1 MDSGTSFC
9 TYIVY
14 FIGKYRLSTILPN
27 PLIHCRVAKLPSSPT
42 TLLSTLLLLLRIHCC
57 VRPCIQAGSFD
68 TPQAVQGDLGD
79 FTFHVVGT
87 KVLKSE
93 GDNLKFYIFL
103 YPSPTLSL
111 QIWLKIPQFHL
122 FFSTYF
128 LHPGSCSKFFD
139 KMPKRD

>member
-57 VRPCIQAGSFD
+57 VRPCIQVGSFD

-79 FTFHVVGT
+79 FTCHVVGT

-103 YPSPTLSL
+103 YPSGSRSPNSIFSFQPTSYTQAPALSSL
-111 QIWLKIPQFHL
+111 TKCPREID
-122 FFSTYF
+122 F
-128 LHPGSCSKFFD
+128 L
-139 KMPKRD
+139 